1 MELFAQRTV
10 LRGEQFNQ
18 PCEEVITVKYKLV
31 HLDYNDNKIFDI
43 REMSEKRAYNEN
55 ANLTL
60 SGARKRWL
68 EAREWDKANAKR
80 RPWQRR

>member
-43 REMSEKRAYNEN
+43 REMSEKRAYTER
-55 ANLTL
+55 
-60 SGARKRWL
+60 GA
-68 EAREWDKANAKR
+68 
-80 RPWQRR
+80 